1 MLIALETNVTLVAI
15 IIILA
20 VLVLGAGLYLFMF
33 FRITEKMYHK
43 VFDRRKPVP
52 AVDRSPM
59 KIDQST
65 IFGRGLAWF
74 YSNRLEFLNVRI
86 KSFDGTPLCG
96 YYRPSAD
103 RSTRN
108 CVILVHGYNEHPAN
122 MACYA
127 KLLMS
132 KLQCHVLII
141 HQRAHHMSGGKI
153 CTYGLYESVD
163 LDHWIKFM
171 KQRAGGGARIY
182 LMGRSMGAVTCLLAA
197 AQKTIDPNV
206 CGVIADCPW
215 DSLTNALTISS
226 EKKFKFGTAAYLKRI
241 RQLALKRLDFDI
253 ERCDCAANAHK
264 IKVPVLLFQCG
275 EDNICPPKMQVRVF
289 DALRC
294 QKRMVMVQQAQHME
308 GYDKATAMYEREVAR
323 FLEACVV
330 RLVKSGEF

>member
-1 MLIALETNVTLVAI
+1 MALEISLTAWIVIAVVVFI
-15 IIILA
+15 I
-20 VLVLGAGLYLFMF
+20 LGAGLYIFIFLNV
-33 FRITEKMYHK
+33 TERLYHK
-43 VFDRRKPVP
+43 IFDRRKPIP
-52 AVDRSPM
+52 AVDRSPT

-74 YSNRLEFLNVRI
+74 YTNRLEFVNVRI

-127 KLLMS
+127 KMLMS
-132 KLQCHVLII
+132 KMQCHVLII

-163 LDHWIKFM
+163 LEYWIKFM

-197 AQKTIDPNV
+197 QQKTLDPNV
-206 CGVIADCPW
+206 CGLIADCPG
-215 DSLTNALTISS
+215 DKLLNVLEVSS
-226 EKKFKFGTAAYLKRI
+226 RKHFKRDCTAYLRRV
-241 RQLALKRLDFDI
+241 RQLALKRLNLDI
-253 ERCDCAANAHK
+253 MKSDCVSDAYK
-264 IKVPVLLFQCG
+264 IKIPVLIFQCG
-275 EDNICPPKMQVRVF
+275 EDNVCPPGMQVNIF

-294 QKRMVMVQQAQHME
+294 QKRMVMVEHAGHME
-308 GYDKATAMYEREVAR
+308 GYDKATATYEREVAR
-323 FLEACVV
+323 FIEACVV
-330 RLVKSGEF
+330 RLVKNGMM